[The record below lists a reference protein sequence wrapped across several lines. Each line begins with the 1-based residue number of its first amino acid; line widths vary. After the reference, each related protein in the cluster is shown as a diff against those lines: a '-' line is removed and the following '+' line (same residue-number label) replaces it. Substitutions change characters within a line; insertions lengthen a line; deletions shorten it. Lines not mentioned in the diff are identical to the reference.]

1 MTVTL
6 VLWAQNKVPAVEEC
20 VDLHGSDATIPLA
33 DVKLFANAAD
43 TTTFVSVFDLE
54 SGGWN
59 KLSVKED
66 RLVIPDGISTI
77 LMRSP
82 GVLSCPEFGEEIEN
96 IYRHLSF
103 PSYEPQTPPS
113 ELTTAVHK
121 QYLVE
126 KRVVLWRNDRSPPV
140 VFYVCMTRTFEINW
154 SQETTLTAHLD
165 GAFAFEM
172 WELDI
177 VRWSVMSVTETVRLP
192 QDQRSLLLR
201 RVGVKYTVGL
211 GREIVALDAQ
221 VERFREQAEEPLL
234 LRLLAKRTK
243 PRNQVPNGDDAS
255 QAHAPVKIEGAEELQ
270 GAPALSSGALGNVT
284 TERDVGAPAAGRETV
299 SVVTKKRKVAFVG
312 RVEDVEKVLK
322 WKKRCGMPLGDVA
335 ESWRQV
341 LPADLFEGPVLGD
354 KEEDPIDVDAI

>member
-234 LRLLAKRTK
+234 L
-243 PRNQVPNGDDAS
+243 